1 MGYSTESD
9 IVKTIAQALTSA
21 TSQTTDGLGTLSS
34 LLNVGN
40 VLDKNLVTT
49 ENVNYYIQLADSE
62 IDGTLSE
69 LYTTPFCEKCDFETE
84 LFSGIDPSN
93 NNYIVLEKYCPLSSG
108 DIILLTDGTVEERHV
123 IDEVIGGDTFS
134 TISEIQYSFPA
145 GTRLLRVSYP
155 PPLRFMSARIASANI
170 YDKYFSSES
179 SPNTSSYGETLRG
192 LAYDR
197 INDIL
202 SGVII
207 LHGQHRIGRRFF
219 NPNLVDQ
226 YSLPTGG
233 TIEKG
238 RKQIK

>member
-134 TISEIQYSFPA
+134 TVSEIQYSFPA

-155 PPLRFMSARIASANI
+155 PPLRFMSARITSANI

>member
-134 TISEIQYSFPA
+134 TVSEIQYSFPA